1 MVASIV
7 TPVST
12 LAVAMKL
19 ALVGYGPGAGA
30 GAAGAAVVRVM
41 LAGDSLAAGW
51 GGFATVT
58 LGDSMSQSGH
68 AVSVLRSSR

>member
-19 ALVGYGPGAGA
+19 ALVGYGPR
-30 GAAGAAVVRVM
+30 AAAAAVVRVM
-41 LAGDSLAAGW
+41 LAGDSLAAWW

-58 LGDSMSQSGH
+58 LGNSMSQSRH